1 MDFEQENSVLEFSC
15 LEVDSGS
22 NVEDG
27 VEAHEVSTAAA
38 GKRKEVPRENMGLK
52 STRDLAANICMPAGC
67 VTLFVPCPESQKPC
81 QLKREG
87 RGECLAPFQYNPVQS
102 QAA

>member
-1 MDFEQENSVLEFSC
+1 MWLI
-15 LEVDSGS
+15 LAAMGRIWGRGPL
-22 NVEDG
+22 G
-27 VEAHEVSTAAA
+27 VHCSSPD
-38 GKRKEVPRENMGLK
+38 KRKEVPRENMGLE

-87 RGECLAPFQYNPVQS
+87 RGECLALIQYNTVQS